1 MKKTSIIILLLIVSI
16 SVFAQKTFQHISFEN
31 AIKLSGETG
40 KLIFLQ
46 FESATCNR
54 CNEVANK
61 AFEDKE
67 LTTKLEQTL
76 ICIKIGPSDADRET
90 IGTLYNVKE
99 GFGSLFIDQNKT
111 LIHSFLKSTTRAA
124 DYKEQIDLAIYKS
137 GEEVRINELER
148 EYRNGNKSI
157 EMMELLL
164 RKRKGLNL
172 ETDSLLDEYVQL
184 LPADSLNSLSKLVFI
199 AQMAPVIGS
208 TADAQLHRNDAIFNK
223 AWLSISFSDRFALNN
238 RITNKSIEKAIRE
251 KNETYAYKVASFI
264 GSTFKGNLQIGKKYF
279 DYNMLKFYKETNDTV
294 KYQVRAIDYYDNY
307 YMTVSVDS
315 IKKADSVKRSL
326 QASKQK
332 PVAAINKTDTGNFKR
347 RQVIQFA
354 YSPMTQNFT
363 SELNNAA
370 LSFYKM
376 FNDPLNTN
384 KALQWSKR
392 ANEFYETPEAM
403 DTYARLL
410 YKTGN
415 KTEAISWEE
424 KAIMLQKKRGFPV
437 AELEAILANIKQG
450 KPNIDN

>member
-16 SVFAQKTFQHISFEN
+16 SVFAQKTFQHISFEK

-46 FESATCNR
+46 FESATCNH

-76 ICIKIGPSDADRET
+76 IYIKISPSDAERET
-90 IGTLYNVKE
+90 IGTLYNVKG

-111 LIHSFLKSTTRAA
+111 LIHSFFKSTTRAA

-137 GEEVRINELER
+137 GEEVRINELEK
-148 EYRNGNKSI
+148 EYRNGNKTI

-172 ETDSLLDEYVQL
+172 ETDTLLNEYVQL
-184 LPADSLNSLSKLVFI
+184 LPADSLKSLSKLVFI
-199 AQMAPVIGS
+199 AQLAPIIGS
-208 TADAQLHRNDAIFNK
+208 DADVQLRKDYTLFNK
-223 AWLSISFSDRFALNN
+223 AWISISFPDRVSINN
-238 RITNKSIEKAIRE
+238 RIINKSMQKAINE
-251 KNETYAYKVASFI
+251 KYEQYAYRVASFVQ
-264 GSTFKGNLQIGKKYF
+264 STYSGNLFTGKKYY
-279 DYNMLKFYKETNDTV
+279 DYNIVRFYRETNDTV
-294 KYQVRAIDYYDNY
+294 NYRVRAINYYDNY
-307 YMTVSVDS
+307 YMTLSVDS
-315 IKKADSVKRSL
+315 IKKADSAKRNL
-326 QASKQK
+326 QLSKQK
-332 PVAAINKTDTGNFKR
+332 PTSITNTDSAGTSR
-347 RQVIQFA
+347 QRQVVQFA
-354 YSPMTQNFT
+354 YAPITQHYTND
-363 SELNNAA
+363 LNTAA

-384 KALQWSKR
+384 KALLWSKR
-392 ANEFYETPEAM
+392 ANDFYETPEAM

-410 YKTGN
+410 HKTGN
-415 KTEAISWEE
+415 KTEAITWEE

-437 AELEAILANIKQG
+437 AELETILANIKQG
-450 KPNIDN
+450 KADIDN